1 MKAISNTQFISPA
14 LASRQNLDIR
24 PGDTVRV
31 HVKIEE
37 KGKTRIQMYEGLVLA
52 CKHGKEAGGTITVRK
67 VSHGVG
73 VERIF
78 PIYSPM
84 IDKIEVIRRS
94 SVRRSKLYF
103 IREKVT
109 RDIRHKMRNF
119 IEYFSTTTDLIP
131 KDVPLEES
139 PVEEETK
146 TEESEAL
153 KAE

>member
-37 KGKTRIQMYEGLVLA
+37 KGKTRIQLFEGLVLA
-52 CKHGKEAGGTITVRK
+52 CKHGKESGGTVTVRK

-84 IDKIEVIRRS
+84 IDKIEVVRRS
-94 SVRRSKLYF
+94 KVRRSKLYF

-119 IEYFSTTTDLIP
+119 IEYFSSTTDLIP
-131 KDVPLEES
+131 KDAPLEEA
-139 PVEEETK
+139 PEEIVSETK
-146 TEESEAL
+146 DEP